1 MVNTEDYDVQA
12 FASTVLLP
20 VRTELEPL
28 LGGVARLLPGGATS
42 AGLVELALRSP
53 VDQGGVKLEEFLRGL
68 DRLVGSSLFSDA
80 GMLVALRCCV
90 HSSRE
95 IHRELSARLATFARR
110 FLNVVTQVPALSSEC
125 ARLFWI
131 LEREAALNGAFENGV
146 STELEGLEQRLAD
159 RVALLGKSDRLSPM
173 LLAPLLDDAA
183 SDSLLMVVD
192 RLLAFGEMLGAV
204 AVQTE
209 KLLRPMLSHV
219 VHRPSSFHGMEHFE
233 SKGAFF
239 EMVKDVVETL
249 DRGDLFP
256 EARRHLVA
264 GRYLRTFETLGIAF
278 DGVKSM
284 LEGLRQLETGIVFE
298 PLALRHLEGENY
310 LYSMSL
316 AARLV
321 QLGEALDDAEKI
333 ARSTFEYATK
343 NRVPC
348 LEVLDEE
355 ILKSAPVVRK
365 DALARARLEVKLNA
379 VDFPLSVAA
388 KDRVLQR
395 IAGR

>member
-1 MVNTEDYDVQA
+1 M
-12 FASTVLLP
+12 P
-20 VRTELEPL
+20 VRAELEPL
-28 LGGVARLLPGGATS
+28 LGAVARLLPGGATA

-68 DRLVGSSLFSDA
+68 DRLVGSSLFTDA
-80 GMLVALRCCV
+80 GMVVALRCCIN
-90 HSSRE
+90 SSRE
-95 IHRELSARLATFARR
+95 IHRELSVRLATFARR

-131 LEREAALNGAFENGV
+131 LERASVLNGAWDNAV
-146 STELEGLEQRLAD
+146 SNELAVLEQHLAD
-159 RVALLGKSDRLSPM
+159 RVAIVAKSDRLSP
-173 LLAPLLDDAA
+173 LVLAPLIEDGG

-192 RLLAFGEMLGAV
+192 RLLSFGETLGAV

-209 KLLRPMLSHV
+209 KLLQPMLSHV

-239 EMVKDVVETL
+239 AMVKDLVETL

-256 EARRHLVA
+256 EARRHFVA
-264 GRYLRTFETLGIAF
+264 GHYLRVFETLGIAF

-333 ARSTFEYATK
+333 ARSAFEYATK
-343 NRVPC
+343 NRVAC

-379 VDFPLSVAA
+379 PDFPLSVAA